1 MGVENYKFKLGEKV
15 KLKETVML
23 ENVSADETKYFDKD
37 SFVYIVALEEDEY
50 DELRYYISDVSLRQ
64 YNQYKKNRFLLP
76 ISKRG
81 SLFTTWIRENDL
93 EKHIPTPEE
102 IEEEILEI
110 KSEISSLVEKV
121 KSFDIGGGNRD
132 EKIL

>member
-15 KLKETVML
+15 KLRRKTEL
-23 ENVSADETKYFDKD
+23 ESVSADERKYFNED
-37 SFVYIVALEEDEY
+37 SFVYIVALEDDEY
-50 DELRYYISDVSLRQ
+50 DELRYYISDVSFRK
-64 YNQYKKNRFLLP
+64 YKYYKKNRTLP

-81 SLFTTWIRENDL
+81 SLFTTWIRELDL

-110 KSEISSLVEKV
+110 KSEVNSLVEKV
-121 KSFDIGGGNRD
+121 KGFNVERKWNCGREI
-132 EKIL
+132 

>member
-15 KLKETVML
+15 KLRRRTEL
-23 ENVSADETKYFDKD
+23 ESVSADERKYFNED
-37 SFVYIVALEEDEY
+37 SFVYIVALEDDEY
-50 DELRYYISDVSLRQ
+50 DELRYYISDVSFRK
-64 YNQYKKNRFLLP
+64 YKHYKKNRTLP

-81 SLFTTWIRENDL
+81 NLFTTWIKELDL

-110 KSEISSLVEKV
+110 KSEVNSLVEKV
-121 KSFDIGGGNRD
+121 KGFNVER
-132 EKIL
+132 K

>member
-15 KLKETVML
+15 KLRGKTEL
-23 ENVSADETKYFDKD
+23 ESVSADERKYFNKD
-37 SFVYIVALEEDEY
+37 SFVYIVALEDDED
-50 DELRYYISDVSLRQ
+50 DELRYYISDVSFRK
-64 YNQYKKNRFLLP
+64 YKHYKKNRTLP

-81 SLFTTWIRENDL
+81 NLFTTWIKELDL

-110 KSEISSLVEKV
+110 KSEVNSLVEKV
-121 KSFDIGGGNRD
+121 KGFNVER
-132 EKIL
+132 K

>member
-15 KLKETVML
+15 KLRGKTWL
-23 ENVSADETKYFDKD
+23 ESVSADERKYFNKD
-37 SFVYIVALEEDEY
+37 SFVYIVALEDDED
-50 DELRYYISDVSLRQ
+50 DELRYYISDVSFRK
-64 YNQYKKNRFLLP
+64 YKHYKKNRTLP

-81 SLFTTWIRENDL
+81 NLFTTWIKELDL

-110 KSEISSLVEKV
+110 KSEVNSLVEKV
-121 KSFDIGGGNRD
+121 KGFNVER
-132 EKIL
+132 K

>member
-15 KLKETVML
+15 KLRRKTEL
-23 ENVSADETKYFDKD
+23 ESVSAEERKYFNED
-37 SFVYIVALEEDEY
+37 SFVYIVALEDDEY
-50 DELRYYISDVSLRQ
+50 DELRYYISDVSFRK
-64 YNQYKKNRFLLP
+64 YKHYKKNRTLP

-81 SLFTTWIRENDL
+81 NLFTTWIRELDL

-110 KSEISSLVEKV
+110 KSEVNSLVEKV
-121 KSFDIGGGNRD
+121 KGFNVER
-132 EKIL
+132 K

>member
-15 KLKETVML
+15 KLRGRTEL
-23 ENVSADETKYFDKD
+23 ESVSADERKYFNED
-37 SFVYIVALEEDEY
+37 SFVYIVALEDDEY
-50 DELRYYISDVSLRQ
+50 DELRYYISDVSFRK
-64 YNQYKKNRFLLP
+64 YKQYKKNRTLLP

-81 SLFTTWIRENDL
+81 NLFTTWIKELDL

-110 KSEISSLVEKV
+110 KSEVNSLVEKV
-121 KSFDIGGGNRD
+121 KGFNVER
-132 EKIL
+132 K

>member
-15 KLKETVML
+15 KLRKKIEL
-23 ENVSADETKYFDKD
+23 ENTSTDERKYFNKD
-37 SFVYIVALEEDEY
+37 SFVYIVALEDDED
-50 DELRYYISDVSLRQ
+50 DELRYYISDVSFRK
-64 YNQYKKNRFLLP
+64 YKHYKKNRTLP

-81 SLFTTWIRENDL
+81 ILFTRWIKELDL

-110 KSEISSLVEKV
+110 KSEVNSLVEKV
-121 KSFDIGGGNRD
+121 KGFNVER
-132 EKIL
+132 K

>member
-15 KLKETVML
+15 KLRRKTEL
-23 ENVSADETKYFDKD
+23 ESVSADERKYFNED
-37 SFVYIVALEEDEY
+37 SFVYIVALEDDEY
-50 DELRYYISDVSLRQ
+50 DELRYYISDVSFRK
-64 YNQYKKNRFLLP
+64 YKHYKKNRTLP

-81 SLFTTWIRENDL
+81 NLFTTWIKELDL

-110 KSEISSLVEKV
+110 KSEVNSLVEKV
-121 KSFDIGGGNRD
+121 KGFNVER
-132 EKIL
+132 K

>member
-15 KLKETVML
+15 KLRRRTEL
-23 ENVSADETKYFDKD
+23 ESVSADERKYFNED
-37 SFVYIVALEEDEY
+37 SFVYIVALEEDED
-50 DELRYYISDVSLRQ
+50 DELRYYISDVSFRK
-64 YNQYKKNRFLLP
+64 YKHYKKNRTLP

-81 SLFTTWIRENDL
+81 NLFTTWIKELDL

-110 KSEISSLVEKV
+110 KSEVNSLVEKV
-121 KSFDIGGGNRD
+121 KGFNVER
-132 EKIL
+132 K